1 MLSTQIL
8 CQQPVFR
15 DGVLLIFKDTTAEI
29 RDRHSGF
36 SLTIDPEIKDDLT
49 QFLKLLQT
57 GGLSPEQ
64 LSQACPK
71 IAEDIPD
78 LLRLFS
84 DRNLLGETQREI
96 ASQGLTGRQLY
107 RELCRFCDRLKRRFP
122 PSSFSQK
129 MVDGTISVNQLLGY
143 VLESYHVTHLC
154 PRLLAP
160 ALANYESKITHQLLQ
175 EFYVSEVNHDRL
187 LESSLK
193 SVNITTDQLEW
204 MQPLPMTFAVCSTLG
219 VFSQQHP
226 LSFKAALMLFEEDE
240 PQFHELFE
248 QRCRDL
254 GLPTEFY
261 RPILLHAQI
270 NEDVAHQEITEHL
283 LAEVVYVSPEEQL
296 LVKKNMANLM
306 ESMVLRTHE
315 ILNYYG
321 NSDSIIPRCFE

>member
-8 CQQPVFR
+8 YQQPVFR
-15 DGVLLIFKDTTAEI
+15 DGVLLSFKDSAVEI

-36 SLTIDPEIKDDLT
+36 SLTIDPDIKDDLT
-49 QFLKLLQT
+49 KFLKLLQT
-57 GGLSPEQ
+57 GGLSPEK

-71 IAEDIPD
+71 ITEDIPE
-78 LLRLFS
+78 LLNLLS
-84 DRNLLGETQREI
+84 DRNLLQET
-96 ASQGLTGRQLY
+96 QGLTGKQFY
-107 RELCRFCDRLKRRFP
+107 RELCRFSDRLKRRFP
-122 PSSFSQK
+122 PSNFSQK
-129 MVDGTISVNQLLGY
+129 MADGTISVNQLLGY

-160 ALANYESKITHQLLQ
+160 ALANYESKITHKLLQ
-175 EFYVSEVNHDRL
+175 EFYVSELNHDRL
-187 LESSLK
+187 IESSLK
-193 SVNITTDQLEW
+193 SVNITADQLEW

-219 VFSQQHP
+219 VFAQQHP

-240 PQFHELFE
+240 QQFHELFE
-248 QRCRDL
+248 QQCRDL

-270 NEDVAHQEITEHL
+270 NEDGAHQEITEHL

-321 NSDSIIPRCFE
+321 NPDSIIPRCFVE